1 MGAAVRIGRIEL
13 TNFRNYHRLA
23 LDLPEGL
30 ILVVGDNGQ
39 GKTNLVDAIHI
50 LATGRSLRAGPEA
63 SWVRFET
70 SSAEGFARLYSS
82 VVSAN
87 DPTEVEVVV
96 VGNTPAQTP
105 GL

>member
-1 MGAAVRIGRIEL
+1 MRIGRIEL

-30 ILVVGDNGQ
+30 SLVVGDNGQ

-63 SWVRFET
+63 
-70 SSAEGFARLYSS
+70 
-82 VVSAN
+82 VSYTQLTL
-87 DPTEVEVVV
+87 PTIWSE
-96 VGNTPAQTP
+96 
-105 GL
+105 